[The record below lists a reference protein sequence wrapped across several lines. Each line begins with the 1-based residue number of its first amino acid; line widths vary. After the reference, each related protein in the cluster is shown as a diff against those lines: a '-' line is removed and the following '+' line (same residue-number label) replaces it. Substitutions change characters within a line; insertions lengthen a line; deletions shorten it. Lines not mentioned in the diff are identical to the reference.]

1 MSDLLCIRNGRI
13 LAPEGVL
20 HGHEL
25 VVADGRIRSL
35 RRQSD
40 AAGDGIATLDAHGL
54 WVAPGLIDLHIH
66 GALGCDVM
74 DATPAALAT
83 VARRLARHGVTCWL
97 PTTMSA
103 SPGAIAA
110 AIDNVA
116 ACPQP
121 VDGAR
126 HHGVHVEGPFL
137 NRAWRGTQACEALRL
152 PEPQEYLTWFDS
164 GVVRLIT
171 VAPELPGVDRL
182 IDAGRARGI
191 EFAIGHSGADYDSVL
206 AAADRGLRQATHVFN
221 AMQGLH
227 HRVPGTL
234 GAVLDERRILAQL
247 IADGLHV
254 HPAMVRLLLRAK
266 GPAGVILISDAMR
279 ATGLGDGDYELGGQA
294 VCVRDGAAR
303 SADGALAGSTVLL
316 DEILRRVM
324 RFAGL
329 DLAQALPMA
338 TAVPAAA
345 LGLAGQKGSLQSG
358 ADADVILLD
367 DEAQVKLTMVAGRV
381 VHDARAFRE
390 S

>member
-1 MSDLLCIRNGRI
+1 
-13 LAPEGVL
+13 
-20 HGHEL
+20 
-25 VVADGRIRSL
+25 
-35 RRQSD
+35 
-40 AAGDGIATLDAHGL
+40 
-54 WVAPGLIDLHIH
+54 
-66 GALGCDVM
+66 
-74 DATPAALAT
+74 
-83 VARRLARHGVTCWL
+83 
-97 PTTMSA
+97 MSA
-103 SPGAIAA
+103 SPGAIAT